1 VDRDLGSD
9 LDLAH
14 GVADAADAITG
25 SAFEARAFTVTRK
38 ADRTEV
44 SEIDRDSEAEIVR
57 RLRTARPDDAVYGE
71 EHGVTGPADAEWTW
85 VIDPIDGTS
94 NYVRGLPVWAT
105 LVALVHRVD
114 GPVLGVVS
122 APAMNRRWWGGR
134 DLGAFANG
142 RPIAVSKVDSV
153 RRAQVSVV
161 PNQGWRDL
169 GLDGALAD
177 LQFEAARA
185 RGFGDFWQHML
196 VAEGAID
203 VAIDAVGLAPYD
215 IAALVPVVEAAGG
228 RLTDRLGR
236 RDHLSNTAIT
246 TNGILHAEIVN
257 RLLPRVG

>member
-1 VDRDLGSD
+1 MDRDLRPD
-9 LDLAH
+9 LELAH
-14 GVADAADAITG
+14 EVADAADAITAP
-25 SAFEARAFTVTRK
+25 AFDARAFTVTRK

-44 SEIDRDSEAEIVR
+44 SEIDRDSETEIVS
-57 RLRTARPDDAVYGE
+57 RLRAARPADAVFGE
-71 EHGVTGPADAEWTW
+71 EHGVTGPADADWTW

-122 APAMNRRWWGGR
+122 APAMNRRWWGTRGT
-134 DLGAFANG
+134 GAFANG
-142 RPIAVSKVDSV
+142 RPIAVSSVDSV

-169 GLDGALAD
+169 GVDDALAD

-236 RDHLSNTAIT
+236 RDHHSNTAIT
-246 TNGILHAEIVN
+246 TNGVLHDEIVN
-257 RLLPRVG
+257 RLRPPVG